1 MKKLPGTQPSKHTH
15 YYTLFHDRDGKPTG
29 GIVVG
34 RINDNRRFLAKT
46 EMDAD
51 ALEAMTNQ
59 EVIGNNGKVRSIDGI
74 NYFRI

>member
-1 MKKLPGTQPSKHTH
+1 
-15 YYTLFHDRDGKPTG
+15 
-29 GIVVG
+29 
-34 RINDNRRFLAKT
+34 
-46 EMDAD
+46 MDAD